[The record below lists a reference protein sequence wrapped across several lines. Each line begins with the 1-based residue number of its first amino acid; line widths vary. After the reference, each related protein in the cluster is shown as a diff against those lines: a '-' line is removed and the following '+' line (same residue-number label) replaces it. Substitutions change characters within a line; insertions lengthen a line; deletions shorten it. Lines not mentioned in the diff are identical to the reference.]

1 MVKRPELMAASTQY
15 DPTTGRYSQK
25 EPERVWARRMTLAA
39 IQRHWIVG
47 SAVCVACIVCE
58 DRIKDSYGR
67 GDAANEPVGALL
79 GVLGSIYGLCF
90 AFAFQSSK
98 QRILDLSVAL
108 TAEVSA
114 LTRLQLLSST
124 LTAEHERSCLSLC
137 VSYGQQ
143 VARELKPDDWSF
155 GNTLYAAEGRSED
168 CKRKCTRLFG
178 SDATKQLR
186 DLVRSSASSTHAAE
200 LRALA
205 GELIDARTRRLGLA
219 IVRMPLLEWTLL
231 EAGTYIFVGLAALLD
246 TGSSGL
252 NRLCMGLLSAVL
264 LALNHVVADANEPF
278 YGAFKVKKT
287 LLKHYLEAAE
297 AAVAPESRA
306 GAAQNGAV

>member
-1 MVKRPELMAASTQY
+1 MKEVASRSASGTSTIMVKRPELMAASTQY

-124 LTAEHERSCLSLC
+124 LTA
-137 VSYGQQ
+137 
-143 VARELKPDDWSF
+143 
-155 GNTLYAAEGRSED
+155 TLR
-168 CKRKCTRLFG
+168 
-178 SDATKQLR
+178 
-186 DLVRSSASSTHAAE
+186 
-200 LRALA
+200 
-205 GELIDARTRRLGLA
+205 
-219 IVRMPLLEWTLL
+219 
-231 EAGTYIFVGLAALLD
+231 
-246 TGSSGL
+246 
-252 NRLCMGLLSAVL
+252 
-264 LALNHVVADANEPF
+264 
-278 YGAFKVKKT
+278 
-287 LLKHYLEAAE
+287 
-297 AAVAPESRA
+297 
-306 GAAQNGAV
+306 

>member
-25 EPERVWARRMTLAA
+25 EPERVMARRMTLAA
-39 IQRHWIVG
+39 IQRHWIFG

-114 LTRLQLLSST
+114 LTRLQLLSAT
-124 LTAEHERSCLSLC
+124 HNRLRALKTLRLQGNLLTAE
-137 VSYGQQ
+137 QM
-143 VARELKPDDWSF
+143 
-155 GNTLYAAEGRSED
+155 AE
-168 CKRKCTRLFG
+168 
-178 SDATKQLR
+178 
-186 DLVRSSASSTHAAE
+186 
-200 LRALA
+200 
-205 GELIDARTRRLGLA
+205 
-219 IVRMPLLEWTLL
+219 
-231 EAGTYIFVGLAALLD
+231 Y
-246 TGSSGL
+246 
-252 NRLCMGLLSAVL
+252 
-264 LALNHVVADANEPF
+264 VVP
-278 YGAFKVKKT
+278 GPIT
-287 LLKHYLEAAE
+287 
-297 AAVAPESRA
+297 
-306 GAAQNGAV
+306 